1 MSEFQETNIQSTAT
15 TPRWVG
21 LAIAAPRRTFLDRHR
36 SRLECFEPRQIRR
49 TVNASFFEAA
59 K

>member
-21 LAIAAPRRTFLDRHR
+21 LAIAALGGL
-36 SRLECFEPRQIRR
+36 SLIGIE
-49 TVNASFFEAA
+49 
-59 K
+59 